1 MSLAD
6 KQDVMEHFRE
16 RELDVLVATPVI
28 EVGVD
33 VPNATVMLIEGAE
46 RFGLAQLHQLR
57 GRIGRGAHRSYC
69 LLMPEALTDDARK
82 RLDVIVRSSDGF
94 EIAEA
99 DLGFRGPGDVFGTR
113 QAGMPTLRMARLDD
127 RALLDAAREE
137 SRALLAADPHLRAHA
152 ELAEAARRYAERAAE
167 VVEEVG

>member
-1 MSLAD
+1 MPDAHAPYIRYGVSLAG
-6 KQDVMEHFRE
+6 R
-16 RELDVLVATPVI
+16 
-28 EVGVD
+28 
-33 VPNATVMLIEGAE
+33 E

-69 LLMPEALTDDARK
+69 LLMAESLTDDARK
-82 RLDVIVRSSDGF
+82 RLEVIVRSSDGF

-99 DLGFRGPGDVFGTR
+99 DMRFRGHGDIFGTR
-113 QAGMPTLRMARLDD
+113 QAGLPTLRMARLDD

-152 ELAEAARRYAERAAE
+152 ELADAARRYAERA
-167 VVEEVG
+167 VEEVG